1 MYGDVVSHESL
12 CASYMRSRCFLPCAY
27 RLEVKYCWVLC
38 VSIYIFL
45 LQTTNSWYI
54 TGGYTEILPFV
65 LLGFANVLNYGIYS
79 GLWSPFS
86 LKTLLPDKCTRQTVE
101 FAGTLLRIRRAR
113 KQCTTCWLPIGHK
126 NIFCVQSETSIRM
139 SNGTGL
145 LRVESQGLSRQFL
158 KPFSA
163 VYPDPHSNFLGSEIL
178 GIG

>member
-1 MYGDVVSHESL
+1 MLSSL
-12 CASYMRSRCFLPCAY
+12 CFDIHFPGT
-27 RLEVKYCWVLC
+27 
-38 VSIYIFL
+38 

-86 LKTLLPDKCTRQTVE
+86 LKTFLPDKCTRQIVE

-113 KQCTTCWLPIGHK
+113 KQCTKCWLPIGHK
-126 NIFCVQSETSIRM
+126 NIFCAQSETSIRM

-158 KPFSA
+158 KSFSA

>member
-1 MYGDVVSHESL
+1 MYRGVVSHESL
-12 CASYMRSRCFLPCAY
+12 CASYMRSRCFLPCAF

-45 LQTTNSWYI
+45 VHYKLQIPGTLQGVIQKSY
-54 TGGYTEILPFV
+54 LSFCLV
-65 LLGFANVLNYGIYS
+65 LLTS
-79 GLWSPFS
+79 GLWCPFS
-86 LKTLLPDKCTRQTVE
+86 LKTFLPDKCTRQIVE

-126 NIFCVQSETSIRM
+126 NIFCAQSERSIRM
-139 SNGTGL
+139 SNGTGF
-145 LRVESQGLSRQFL
+145 LRVEPQGLSRQFL